1 MSHRRRGR
9 VATVPDGG
17 RWGDGGFVIEFVFG
31 RVCVIGYVR
40 KIRILRRI
48 YACILMSLSDA
59 VSSIKIHHTIQDT
72 RRERI
77 HVPLNIQNVRIRISS
92 PTSNFLDLA
101 ALGCALRWVE
111 SLG

>member
-1 MSHRRRGR
+1 
-9 VATVPDGG
+9 
-17 RWGDGGFVIEFVFG
+17 
-31 RVCVIGYVR
+31 
-40 KIRILRRI
+40 
-48 YACILMSLSDA
+48 MSLSDA

-72 RRERI
+72 RAV